1 MQLKCEDLCSVWRR
15 CCDSPNVLT
24 VVCEVHAGDF
34 SLDGVPW
41 SGRPVE
47 IDRDQMETLTEN
59 NQLLYHVGDSGHT
72 QNI

>member
-1 MQLKCEDLCSVWRR
+1 M
-15 CCDSPNVLT
+15 LT

-34 SLDGVPW
+34 SLDDVPW

-59 NQLLYHVGDSGHT
+59 NQLLYHVGDS
-72 QNI
+72 